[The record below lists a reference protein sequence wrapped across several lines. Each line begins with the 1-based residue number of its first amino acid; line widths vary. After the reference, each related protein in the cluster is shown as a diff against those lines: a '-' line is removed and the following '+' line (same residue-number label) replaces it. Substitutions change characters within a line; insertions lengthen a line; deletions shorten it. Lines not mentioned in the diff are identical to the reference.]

1 MVNKY
6 LREEIK
12 GIIVEYTILPIK
24 STQIFFLR
32 GVPKPNTAYNID
44 GGSNGVYTTDIVW
57 LCIDIHHQSSS
68 PVVSFH

>member
-44 GGSNGVYTTDIVW
+44 GGSNGVYTTDIV
-57 LCIDIHHQSSS
+57 
-68 PVVSFH
+68 